1 MSNTEQKIAEEAW
14 AQKLD
19 RARERI
25 GTLREE
31 KGDREFV
38 AAHVSKGAIPRKEIE
53 ALRWL
58 ISQRF
63 VVPETDNVQFALVL
77 ILLERL
83 SQLPTP
89 ATASEQQP
97 EADFIAANHHPSCTL
112 NDQDLM
118 WVCAQCGLKV
128 AASRRPTPA
137 TASEDLL
144 QLARETERK
153 CRWADPERGV
163 AILHEVFKQLAATPY
178 GGGKVGSAL
187 DMLCQAED
195 CTELATGFQKLA
207 SQAVKLLRH
216 VGKSRDEHNAAIIQS
231 AIEKATA
238 VKDEAL
244 VNYWRELQKV
254 RDHWSGLLEKER
266 AKTSGGAKSKN
277 ETKT

>member
-1 MSNTEQKIAEEAW
+1 MNIEQKIADEA
-14 AQKLD
+14 AQQGALHQIKTLCEYD
-19 RARERI
+19 ARER
-25 GTLREE
+25 GQWR
-31 KGDREFV
+31 
-38 AAHVSKGAIPRKEIE
+38 
-53 ALRWL
+53 L
-58 ISQRF
+58 ITEQI
-63 VVPETDNVQFALVL
+63 VKICDLA
-77 ILLERL
+77 L

-89 ATASEQQP
+89 ATASEQ
-97 EADFIAANHHPSCTL
+97 EAITDADNLRAIAERNGLRITDDVELVWREYLSQRPTPSG
-112 NDQDLM
+112 
-118 WVCAQCGLKV
+118 CGERWTEK
-128 AASRRPTPA
+128 ASRRLIEWIGGVIA
-137 TASEDLL
+137 ESGSFDWHDIDLIL
-144 QLARETERK
+144 REE
-153 CRWADPERGV
+153 
-163 AILHEVFKQLAATPY
+163 LAATPS